1 MYSKSVRS
9 IFFKICSTIVLLFGV
24 EFSAAAQSPAP
35 QASYEQALSL
45 IRSQQIEPGIAML
58 REILKGSPSDI
69 KAHNLMGIAL
79 TTTGKI
85 EEANI
90 HFRKAIELKPE
101 FYPALKNLA
110 INEMKLNRT
119 AEAKAHFIEAL
130 RFGPDDPVANLALG
144 EIHFQEKQ
152 YAQAV
157 KHYDQSRELPF
168 RDPRMTLNYA
178 ASLLES
184 NEPEKAAGALEKLP
198 EQTDSISRFEAG
210 MIYVRL
216 GKYERAS
223 GQFELARKDYPDPYE
238 VAFNL
243 TLSYIKSKNYKAAIN
258 TAQEFISKGHRKAEL
273 HNLLSQAYEGTGQ
286 TIEAYNAL
294 RTATQIDPK
303 DENNYLDLATLC
315 VDHANYEL
323 GLEIVNIGI
332 RNLPQ
337 SDRLYFQRGTLLAM
351 TGQPSQAVKD
361 FEVAGKMSQKNLPA
375 VARAVVLLELGE
387 TAKAVALL
395 RQTATGSPD
404 DYLVQYV
411 LGEALNR
418 SGPAAASAEEIEAIR
433 ALEKSVGLNP
443 DFAASRAVLG
453 KLLLRRNETDR
464 AITELEKSLELD
476 PKETASLYQLAL
488 AHRKKGN
495 LDRAKELFAK
505 VDGVKSEEREKFMSR
520 TLIRLVREGS
530 K

>member
-1 MYSKSVRS
+1 MESF
-9 IFFKICSTIVLLFGV
+9 FFKTFFIIALTLTP
-24 EFSAAAQSPAP
+24 EFSVAAQSPPAP
-35 QASYEQALSL
+35 ASYEEALSL
-45 IRSQQIEPGIAML
+45 IRRQQIEPGIALL
-58 REILKGSPSDI
+58 REILKASPNDI

-79 TTTGKI
+79 TTAGKI
-85 EEANI
+85 EEANT
-90 HFRKAIELKPE
+90 HFLKAIELNPR

-110 INEMKLNRT
+110 INEMKLNRIEEAKSHF
-119 AEAKAHFIEAL
+119 AEALK
-130 RFGPDDPVANLALG
+130 FGPDDPVAHLALG
-144 EIHFQEKQ
+144 EIHFNEKR
-152 YAQAV
+152 YADAAR
-157 KHYDQSRELPF
+157 HYDLSRELPF
-168 RDPRMTLNYA
+168 KDPRTTLNYA

-184 NEPEKAAGALEKLP
+184 NKAEKAADALERLP
-198 EQTDSISRFEAG
+198 GGADSASRFEAG
-210 MIYVRL
+210 MIFVRL
-216 GKYERAS
+216 GAYDRAAS
-223 GQFELARKDYPDPYE
+223 QFELARKDYPDHYE
-238 VAFNL
+238 IGFNL
-243 TLSYIKSKNYKAAIN
+243 TLAYIKSKNYKAAIRV
-258 TAQEFISKGHRKAEL
+258 AREIISKGHQKAEL
-273 HNLLSQAYEGTGQ
+273 HNLLSQAYEGDGQ
-286 TIEAYNAL
+286 TVEAYNAL
-294 RTATQIDPK
+294 RVATQIDPK

-332 RNLPQ
+332 GNLPQ

-361 FEVAGKMSQKNLPA
+361 FETAGKLSQKSLPA

-395 RQTATGSPD
+395 RQTAAAVPN

-418 SGPAAASAEEIEAIR
+418 SGPAPASAEENEAVR
-433 ALEKSVGLNP
+433 ALEKSVGINP

-464 AITELEKSLELD
+464 AITELEKALELD
-476 PKETASLYQLAL
+476 PNETASLYQLAL
-488 AHRKKGN
+488 AYRKKGA
-495 LDRAKELFAK
+495 LERAKELFAK
-505 VDGVKSEEREKFMSR
+505 VDRVKSEERDKFMNR